1 MYEDQTVSND
11 LYSGVGID
19 GVQCLTLIRVSLT
32 PSNVHIPKILYV
44 SMQCNVL
51 INPWNKAVHSNVS
64 ELIVACG

>member
-11 LYSGVGID
+11 LYSGVGLD
-19 GVQCLTLIRVSLT
+19 GVQCLTLSRVSLT
-32 PSNVHIPKILYV
+32 PSNVHIPKIYV

-64 ELIVACG
+64 ELTVASG